1 MMNRAVYTLLAAS
14 CLILASCDSGAD
26 GPPPL
31 AGAKMGGPFTLTNQD
46 GGRVSDAGFPGKYR
60 LIYFGYTYCP
70 DVCPTDM
77 QRLMRSFAML
87 EKRDSAK
94 AAKIQPFFISVD
106 PARDTPQVLKQFVS
120 AFHPRLVGLTGSE
133 AAIDDVA
140 KRYGVYFERGKP
152 NEQGGYLVNHSNNSV
167 LYGPRN
173 DPIAIIPNEGTP
185 EATADELARW
195 VK

>member
-1 MMNRAVYTLLAAS
+1 MNRPVYAFCASLALLLTA
-14 CLILASCDSGAD
+14 CDSGAD

-46 GGRVSDAGFPGKYR
+46 GVGVSDAGFPGKYR

-77 QRLMRSFAML
+77 QRLMRGFAEL
-87 EKRDSAK
+87 EKRDSAT

-106 PARDTPQVLKQFVS
+106 PARDTPQVVKQFVS
-120 AFHPRLVGLTGSE
+120 AFHPRLIGLTGSE
-133 AAIDDVA
+133 AAIADVA
-140 KRYGVYFERGKP
+140 KRYGVYFERSKP
-152 NEQGGYLVNHSNNSV
+152 GAQGGYLVNHSNNAV
-167 LYGPRN
+167 LYSPN
-173 DPIAIIPNEGTP
+173 NEPIAIIPNEGTH
-185 EATADELARW
+185 EMIADELARW